1 VAVPDYVAPMKATL
15 GELPYA
21 TERAAWSY
29 EVKWDGMR
37 VVTCTDGDRVQM
49 WSGNHIDVTVRFPEL
64 HAIGN
69 SLAGRSAVLD
79 GEVVAFD
86 AGGRPD
92 FSTMQTRMHVAEARE
107 AQRRAATT
115 PVLYV
120 VFDVMHF
127 DGHDLTALPW
137 HQRVSVLDTVFEAG
151 TAWQPSARHDDGGA
165 LLEAVTTAQLE
176 GIMAKRR
183 DAPYTPGRRSPS
195 WRKIKV
201 RHRGELVVG
210 GWLPGNGARSGR
222 LGALLVGYYDADGA
236 LRFAGRVGSG
246 FTDAELTDM
255 GARLDALATD
265 DDPFAPRL
273 ARADAPGARFV
284 RPELVVEVA
293 FGDWTP
299 DGRLRHPSYLGRRFD
314 KSASEVTRP

>member
-1 VAVPDYVAPMKATL
+1 MKATL
-15 GELPYA
+15 GELPA
-21 TERAAWSY
+21 PAERPAWSY

-37 VVTCTDGDRVQM
+37 VVTCTDGSRAQM

-64 HAIGN
+64 VAV
-69 SLAGRSAVLD
+69 AGAMSGRPAVLD

-86 AGGRPD
+86 AKGRPD
-92 FSTMQTRMHVAEARE
+92 FSTMQTRMHVADARE

-120 VFDVMHF
+120 VFDVVHF
-127 DGHDLTALPW
+127 DGHELTALPW
-137 HQRVSVLDTVFEAG
+137 HQRIGVLDAVFETG
-151 TAWQPSARHDDGGA
+151 PSWQRSTVHDDGAA
-165 LLEAVTTAQLE
+165 LLEAVTEGQLE

-183 DAPYTPGRRSPS
+183 DSPYTPGRRSPS

-201 RHRGELVVG
+201 RYRGELVVG
-210 GWLPGNGARSGR
+210 GWLPGAGARSGR
-222 LGALLVGYYDADGA
+222 LGALLVGYYDGGA

-246 FTDAELTDM
+246 FTDTELRDL

-265 DDPFAPRL
+265 TDPFEPHVT
-273 ARADAPGARFV
+273 RAEAPGARFV

-293 FGDWTP
+293 WGDWTP

-314 KSASEVTRP
+314 KEARDVTKP

>member
-1 VAVPDYVAPMKATL
+1 MKATL
-15 GELPYA
+15 GELPFEN
-21 TERAAWSY
+21 ERDAWSF

-37 VVTCTDGDRVQM
+37 VITATDGEHLQM

-64 HAIGN
+64 HGVAGA
-69 SLAGRSAVLD
+69 LAGRPAVID

-86 AGGRPD
+86 ADGRPD
-92 FSTMQTRMHVAEARE
+92 FSTMQTRMHVADARE
-107 AQRRAATT
+107 AERRAAHT

-127 DGHDLTALPW
+127 DGHELVTLPW
-137 HQRVSVLDTVFEAG
+137 QQRRDVLESVFEEG
-151 TAWQPSARHDDGGA
+151 GAWQATAVHEDGAA
-165 LLEAVTTAQLE
+165 LLEAVTARRLE

-183 DAPYTPGRRSPS
+183 ESPYTPGRRAPS

-201 RHRGELVVG
+201 RYRGELVVG
-210 GWLPGNGARSGR
+210 GWLPGAGNRSGR
-222 LGALLVGYYDADGA
+222 LGALLVGYYDGGA

-246 FTDAELTDM
+246 FSDSELDDL
-255 GARLDALATD
+255 GAHLAAIAVD
-265 DDPFAPRL
+265 DDPFEPRL
-273 ARADAPGARFV
+273 KRIDAPGARFV

-293 FGDWTP
+293 WGDWTP

-314 KSASEVTRP
+314 KDASEVTRP

>member
-1 VAVPDYVAPMKATL
+1 VTLPAYIAPMKATV
-15 GELPYA
+15 GELPYPS
-21 TERAAWSY
+21 ERAAWSF

-49 WSGNHIDVTVRFPEL
+49 WSGNHIEVTVRFPEL
-64 HAIGN
+64 VRIGQAV
-69 SLAGRSAVLD
+69 AGRSAVLD

-86 AGGRPD
+86 PAGRPD
-92 FSTMQTRMHVAEARE
+92 FSTMQTRMHVADARE
-107 AQRRAATT
+107 AQRRAAVT

-127 DGHDLTALPW
+127 DGHELTNLPW
-137 HQRVSVLDTVFEAG
+137 HQRVGVLDAVFEEG
-151 TAWQPSARHDDGGA
+151 PSWQRSARHDDGEA
-165 LLEAVTTAQLE
+165 LLGAVTEARLE

-183 DAPYTPGRRSPS
+183 DAAYAPGRRSPS

-210 GWLPGNGARSGR
+210 GWLDGAGARSGR
-222 LGALLVGYYDADGA
+222 LGALLVGYYDDGA

-246 FTDAELTDM
+246 FNDAELADL
-255 GARLDALATD
+255 GARLGALASD
-265 DDPFAPRL
+265 RDPFDPPL
-273 ARADAPGARFV
+273 KRADAPGAHFV

-293 FGDWTP
+293 WGDWTP

-314 KSASEVTRP
+314 KAATDVTRP